1 MDFSPFQ
8 NKEGVGAPA
17 AQIARVQY
25 SNPGAQALAQAQGET
40 GVVIAKGAMALKDQV
55 EQTQALAANNMY
67 NKLMSEGTFEL
78 MQKKEEGALNITE
91 DYDKL
96 QKKTMDAVFAKYKG
110 VLRYGAGARAFSEF
124 TERDN
129 VTRRTNVMRYQQEQ
143 LEVYKNT
150 QYKNAVDV
158 CLDNVL
164 EYGGNDAAIDMAIN
178 RGEALV
184 RGMYGAY
191 GEERVK
197 NETEMIARQAVGQA
211 MSLAMQT
218 ADFKRMDEISN
229 KYGKYMD
236 PNQRTAA
243 LGAVRKHAQ
252 QEMEFGEAQMAIGE
266 LGLEATREQ
275 YREWYIKNH
284 HGNAPSLDGLHA
296 FYEQTK
302 GATYQLNAPLN
313 GADGTYDCGSWVLQA
328 AALYGLNLSSRCADD
343 QYVELKGMGRAFSD
357 PQDLR
362 DGDLVFWTDTG
373 GEEGQYGISHVGI
386 YNGKTGKVMQSGNH
400 GVAEIDV
407 DYYPVVGFGR
417 GVMETPPTE
426 MEIEEGVNK
435 IFAEKEKQLAVRDRE
450 DDRLYNQTLK
460 AILDLQND
468 GNFHTVAEY
477 QAIATSIAG
486 GNPRVL
492 SRTLNEALKKGRS
505 DQDYVER
512 QQEKEERR
520 QLRAMQAQALGE
532 FSFYLYKEDFARK
545 LQNGTMKE
553 NDVLEY
559 LIQNPQLTE
568 KQKKALLDDA
578 EDYRN
583 GKGLFAYDLNA
594 VKGAVKNR
602 FPGMNTGD
610 FDASYAIA
618 QNSVNQRIRDYRLKN
633 DGQEPTQE
641 QVITWATEDIM
652 PQTYRLGG
660 FAMFGGTS
668 VELNRAQLYNRGIES
683 LVPRSDGQYMV
694 TLTNGRGTFTKT
706 VEEVTKGL
714 ADGKNGYDIV
724 FDK

>member
-67 NKLMSEGTFEL
+67 NKLMSEGAFEL

-110 VLRYGAGARAFSEF
+110 ILRYGAGARAFSEF

-252 QEMEFGEAQMAIGE
+252 QEMEFDEAQMAIGE

-477 QAIATSIAG
+477 QAIATSITG

-492 SRTLNEALKKGRS
+492 SKALNHALKMGRS

-559 LIQNPQLTE
+559 LTINPQLTE
-568 KQKKALLDDA
+568 KQKKDLLDMSK
-578 EDYRN
+578 DYRN
-583 GKGLFAYDLNA
+583 GEGLFAYDLNA

-668 VELNRAQLYNRGIES
+668 VELNRAQLYDRGIES
-683 LVPRSDGQYMV
+683 LVPRSDGKYMV